1 MHTKIV
7 NVKEYSN
14 DEVSLFTQAILT
26 ELFIIFLIIS
36 IFTDIFKPVLYI
48 LISLLMFN
56 MAYNNAKFFKRK
68 RMTIIYI
75 VIGLF
80 VLISTIMELL

>member
-7 NVKEYSN
+7 DVKEYSN

-36 IFTDIFKPVLYI
+36 IFTDIFKPVFYVI
-48 LISLLMFN
+48 ISLLMFN
-56 MAYNNAKFFKRK
+56 MAYNNAKFFKKK

-75 VIGLF
+75 VVGLF

>member
-7 NVKEYSN
+7 DLKEYSN